1 MKSSP
6 LGLLISDLH
15 DKFPEM
21 ELDELD
27 RAFIES
33 KCSQSAAE
41 GIMEAKIS
49 SIKHHPRHR
58 SDSVADWQSRACIVE
73 SSRPECE
80 IKVYRLVGGQPRD

>member
-6 LGLLISDLH
+6 LGLLISDLNA
-15 DKFPEM
+15 KFPEM

-27 RAFIES
+27 RAVIES

-41 GIMEAKIS
+41 GIMEARIS
-49 SIKHHPRHR
+49 SIKDHPRHR
-58 SDSVADWQSRACIVE
+58 SDSVADWKSRACIVE

-80 IKVYRLVGGQPRD
+80 IKVFRLDAGQPRG